1 MLLHNYPI
9 MTTLLVTLLNPN
21 RYIHLSSSFSIRT
34 LSTTITNNPKVT
46 KSTKSFQYPTTTTT
60 TTILQSTRL
69 FSSTETEKETSTI
82 PKWIRIKDVEKS
94 ASDENPKIE
103 IKGWVRTVRKQKTL
117 AFVEVNDGS
126 SLKGIQCVLLNDD
139 VSDETKS
146 NISKLTTGTSVTVQ
160 GSIKKSQ
167 GGKQAYEISASS
179 LDIIGG
185 CPGETYPLAKKRH
198 TLEYLRSIAHL
209 RSRTNTHAAISRVR
223 STLAQRIHEFFQ
235 KEGFIFVQTPI
246 ITASDCEGA
255 GEMFQVTTL
264 DISNPPKTK
273 EDDDNPESI
282 DYTKDFFTKPAYL
295 TVSGQLNA
303 ETYASA
309 LGNVYTFGP
318 TFRAEN
324 SQTTRHLAEFTMLEP
339 ELAFCNLEMVMDNVE
354 SMLKYVVTKTLE
366 QNLED
371 LEFFSKVLY

>member
-60 TTILQSTRL
+60 TTILQNTRL
-69 FSSTETEKETSTI
+69 FSSTETEKETTTI

-235 KEGFIFVQTPI
+235 EEGFIFVQTPI
-246 ITASDCEGA
+246 ITASVSCF
-255 GEMFQVTTL
+255 MV
-264 DISNPPKTK
+264 
-273 EDDDNPESI
+273 
-282 DYTKDFFTKPAYL
+282 YL
-295 TVSGQLNA
+295 M
-303 ETYASA
+303 YHM
-309 LGNVYTFGP
+309 TF
-318 TFRAEN
+318 
-324 SQTTRHLAEFTMLEP
+324 
-339 ELAFCNLEMVMDNVE
+339 NL
-354 SMLKYVVTKTLE
+354 Y
-366 QNLED
+366 
-371 LEFFSKVLY
+371 F